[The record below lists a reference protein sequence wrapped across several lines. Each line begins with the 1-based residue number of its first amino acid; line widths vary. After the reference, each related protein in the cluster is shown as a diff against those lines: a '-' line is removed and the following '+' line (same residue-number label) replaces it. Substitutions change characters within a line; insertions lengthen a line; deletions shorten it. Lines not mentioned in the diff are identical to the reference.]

1 MYTGHALAQKQGKSV
16 VGAYETHFFTM
27 TAARKRKITVFFLPV
42 WNMGN
47 LDQSASLHNNERLM
61 TLQNQKFYADV
72 RFRFR
77 DILQFVTVPP
87 KFSERLDVPSESLA
101 HLFFEPSER

>member
-1 MYTGHALAQKQGKSV
+1 MLWHKNKKKSV

-27 TAARKRKITVFFLPV
+27 TAARKRKITEFFLPV

-47 LDQSASLHNNERLM
+47 LDQSASLHINERQM
-61 TLQNQKFYADV
+61 ILQNQKFYADV

-77 DILQFVTVPP
+77 DFLQFVTVPP
-87 KFSERLDVPSESLA
+87 KFSERV
-101 HLFFEPSER
+101 

>member
-1 MYTGHALAQKQGKSV
+1 MAQKQGKSV

-27 TAARKRKITVFFLPV
+27 TAARKWKITTIFLPV

-61 TLQNQKFYADV
+61 
-72 RFRFR
+72 
-77 DILQFVTVPP
+77 ILQTRNFMPMYV
-87 KFSERLDVPSESLA
+87 SD
-101 HLFFEPSER
+101 FEIFCNL